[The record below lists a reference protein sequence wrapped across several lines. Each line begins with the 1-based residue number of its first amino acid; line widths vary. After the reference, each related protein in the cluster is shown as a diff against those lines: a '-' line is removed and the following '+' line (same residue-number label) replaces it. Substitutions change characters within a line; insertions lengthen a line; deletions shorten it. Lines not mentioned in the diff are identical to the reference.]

1 MMPRGLDLP
10 HLNFDVL
17 FVVIQHVEERIDVS
31 SFMKTCKTFHRF
43 AVPHLLD
50 TRRGKIHLSQQ
61 NQVSSFCRFMYAEPP
76 DSLRVGHL
84 RQLHMSYSFL
94 EGPVELA
101 YELASIVQRSVNLQ
115 ELTFKDNSL
124 EELLDAGGKAVMDT
138 LSNLKPHTKLKR
150 FCAGEISNRGMDLLL
165 IIETNSITDLEVSYF
180 PPSLDEPQFSV
191 SPIPMLRNFHSTI
204 THLELTNFD
213 LWEADTIQCPLVR
226 TLKLDIS
233 GPPTLSTWILMH
245 AFPNIETL
253 IFVRD
258 IPVGYVSFMMDSIRD
273 DNTIHE
279 AAYETLCHWK
289 KNLRYVQSKPTEL
302 YILRLPCHV
311 HELRMEYDMGN
322 CSRHHILQ
330 VLEDCTPTVVE
341 LSVEDGTNR
350 TGSYFLTSLIDKLS
364 LCHTS
369 HLRLEMNFVGDPSD
383 IKEYLVSLVQIEWIW
398 WIIAHLFIEPCGRGD
413 LKTIGVAISVV

>member
-1 MMPRGLDLP
+1 
-10 HLNFDVL
+10 
-17 FVVIQHVEERIDVS
+17 
-31 SFMKTCKTFHRF
+31 
-43 AVPHLLD
+43 
-50 TRRGKIHLSQQ
+50 
-61 NQVSSFCRFMYAEPP
+61 
-76 DSLRVGHL
+76 
-84 RQLHMSYSFL
+84 MSYSFL

-383 IKEYLVSLVQIEWIW
+383 IKEYLSHVVEAISRPSGLQYLWFDMESGTHEWITRRRQDGGAIQGIAQGWLGPMGAEHEALSVAKRLPRLMRIGFDIFKSETSRGFWDVIRSTEVVGSGDPVSLLRLDSLEDEGLTRQAKFW
-398 WIIAHLFIEPCGRGD
+398 D
-413 LKTIGVAISVV
+413 TTKD